1 MSKKAALGK
10 GIDALFGGEPEP
22 AAVEANSPVSQ
33 PVFPAESSEEE
44 TVRLVPIEI
53 VSPNGDQPR
62 KSFDDD
68 TLTELADSIREKG
81 VLQPIL
87 VEVDGDHYRII
98 AGERRYRASII
109 AGLKKIPLIVRELS
123 EEDRLEVA
131 LIENI
136 QREDLNALEEALAY
150 KSIMDSGKLSQEQVA
165 KKVGKKR
172 STVANS
178 LRLLRLDKDM
188 QRSLAEG
195 QLTSGHARSI
205 LSLENPA
212 DQRILH
218 SRILHGEVS
227 VREAERMASELSKGK
242 RVTSSK
248 KEPPLRAPITPEL
261 QHIEQKFINTFGTKV
276 RIKGSNHK
284 GTIEIAYL
292 SMEDLERILD
302 IIE

>member
-1 MSKKAALGK
+1 MSKKSALGK
-10 GIDALFGGEPEP
+10 GIDALFGEESGPVVSGES
-22 AAVEANSPVSQ
+22 AVVPPVQ
-33 PVFPAESSEEE
+33 TASEDEGIK
-44 TVRLVPIEI
+44 TIPIEL
-53 VSPNGDQPR
+53 VAPNAGQPR
-62 KSFDDD
+62 KSFDQD
-68 TLTELADSIREKG
+68 TLEELADSIREKG
-81 VLQPIL
+81 ILQPIL

-98 AGERRYRASII
+98 AGERRFRASLL
-109 AGLKKIPLIVRELS
+109 AGLKKIPVMVRQMS

-136 QREDLNALEEALAY
+136 QREDLNPLEEAQAY
-150 KSIMDSGKLSQEQVA
+150 KAIMDAAKLSQEEVA
-165 KKVGKKR
+165 RKVGKKR

-188 QRSLAEG
+188 QRALAEG
-195 QLTSGHARSI
+195 QITSGHARAI

-227 VREAERMASELSKGK
+227 VREAERMAADLSKGK
-242 RVTSSK
+242 RTSSGK
-248 KEPPLRAPITPEL
+248 KEAPLRAPKTPEL

-276 RIKGSNHK
+276 QIKGNNHK
-284 GTIEIAYL
+284 GSIEISYF
-292 SMEDLERILD
+292 SMEDLERILE